1 MLKHKYYFREKI
13 KHPYK
18 NILKLKVLK
27 TVQSGLKN
35 QNTLKQHLM
44 LSLFKKNQYFNLN
57 KIKKYCLI
65 TGRLRFVIY
74 KQKFSRIIFREYTSQ
89 GLITG
94 VFKR

>member
-1 MLKHKYYFREKI
+1 MV
-13 KHPYK
+13 HPYK
-18 NILKLKVLK
+18 NILKLKALK
-27 TVQSGLKN
+27 IVQAGLKN

-44 LSLFKKNQYFNLN
+44 LSLFKKNQLFNLN
-57 KIKKYCLI
+57 KMKKYCII

-74 KQKFSRIIFREYTSQ
+74 KQKFSRIIFREYASF